1 LRSVGLAGGEGLA
14 EVFADVELLA
24 RGCRFNDCGHDS
36 EPGCAV
42 QAALDSGDLTERRLA
57 SWRKLQ
63 REAAF
68 HARRVDARL
77 RQAEVRVY
85 KQRARAARSRTRP

>member
-1 LRSVGLAGGEGLA
+1 
-14 EVFADVELLA
+14 
-24 RGCRFNDCGHDS
+24 
-36 EPGCAV
+36 V
-42 QAALDSGDLTERRLA
+42 QAALDSGELTERRLA

-85 KQRARAARSRTRP
+85 KQRARDVRSRIRP